1 MDSPGII
8 SIVLR
13 ILALLVLV
21 LLNAFFVA
29 SEFALVKVRD
39 TQLSPLALRGNRR
52 ARVARFILQ
61 RLDAFLNRSR
71 VHKLHLLTSVLWLRG
86 RKIAGVR
93 RLAAPGLASSSG
105 ERLRDLPDRPP
116 RHP

>member
-1 MDSPGII
+1 MQ
-8 SIVLR
+8 V
-13 ILALLVLV
+13 
-21 LLNAFFVA
+21 
-29 SEFALVKVRD
+29 
-39 TQLSPLALRGNRR
+39 Q
-52 ARVARFILQ
+52 ARSRELE

-93 RLAAPGLASSSG
+93 RMAAPGLASSSG
-105 ERLRDLPDRPP
+105 EGPRDLPDRPP